1 MLLEAKNLE
10 VYYGPV
16 KALSN
21 ASFCVEEGEVVAMI
35 GPNGAGKS
43 TAIKAVAGLLDYYNG
58 KLVSG
63 SVIYDGKDITGQ
75 SADQLARMGIAVV
88 PEGRRIFGSMTV
100 AENLEMGGYL
110 LAKKSDIA
118 ESIESVLQLFDP
130 LKKLLKRTAGTLS
143 GGEQQ
148 MLAIGRALMLKPRL
162 LIADEVSL
170 GLSPNYVEIISDKLT
185 EINKSGTSILLVEQ
199 NVALALGVSHRTY
212 VFDMGRISYN
222 DTSVEVAK
230 STVSMGY
237 YFGANNP

>member
-1 MLLEAKNLE
+1 LLLEAKNLE
-10 VYYGPV
+10 VCYGPV

-21 ASFCVEEGEVVAMI
+21 ASFCVDEGEVVAMI

-58 KLVSG
+58 TLASG
-63 SVIYDGKDITGQ
+63 SVFYDGKDITGR

-110 LAKKSDIA
+110 LAKKADIA

-130 LKKLLKRTAGTLS
+130 LKKLLKQTAGTLS

-148 MLAIGRALMLKPRL
+148 MLAISRALMLKPRL

-185 EINKSGTSILLVEQ
+185 EINKLRTSILLVEQ
-199 NVALALGVSHRTY
+199 NVALALDVSHRTY
-212 VFDMGRISYN
+212 VFDPGRIFYEKESSKLKN
-222 DTSVEVAK
+222 TMDSK
-230 STVSMGY
+230 RII
-237 YFGANNP
+237 FGN